1 MLGVRLAPEMAG
13 RHFYVTLITFS
24 IQDIIN
30 RVIFLTFQLQTNVCR
45 NFETSLFNLLINVIH
60 PQHIYQKCCFIW
72 EMPRT
77 FNFISEQC
85 RRHLISEKCGRYSI
99 SEKCG
104 RHSISEKCGRHFTSE
119 KCPGHFI
126 SEKCGRHFTSE
137 KSLRHFTHS
146 KTLPIDITMI

>member
-1 MLGVRLAPEMAG
+1 MLGVRLAPEMAA

-45 NFETSLFNLLINVIH
+45 NFETSLFNSLINVIH

-85 RRHLISEKCGRYSI
+85 RRL
-99 SEKCG
+99 
-104 RHSISEKCGRHFTSE
+104 SISEKCGRHFTSE
-119 KCPGHFI
+119 KCPGRFI
-126 SEKCGRHFTSE
+126 SEKCGRHFPSE

-146 KTLPIDITMI
+146 KTLMIDITMI